1 MSAPATSTALQETP
15 CCAHHPGQEAVGTCA
30 RCGAFYCEAE
40 SIRHGEHTYC
50 ESCGGRP
57 EVGHLERLRQ
67 ELWGKRDG
75 WAWLMLASAP
85 LHLVFTVGMGM
96 DGLWHW
102 SVLGAANTA
111 VVVAWFLGVPL
122 ARPALLLLPP
132 LWLVGF
138 TLKGRDLGVLA
149 LLAPAMGLALW
160 LYASTRVRL
169 FFRQEVDLERL
180 ERLWD
185 ARENNP
191 LARHALVCGL
201 AGLVVPVA
209 APLAMGLGVAGLRRV
224 NLEATP
230 PIGKRQQALAGL
242 VLGGLGLVGWTG
254 FVLWRLSQ
262 GLPLLP

>member
-57 EVGHLERLRQ
+57 EVGH
-67 ELWGKRDG
+67 
-75 WAWLMLASAP
+75 
-85 LHLVFTVGMGM
+85 
-96 DGLWHW
+96 
-102 SVLGAANTA
+102 
-111 VVVAWFLGVPL
+111 
-122 ARPALLLLPP
+122 
-132 LWLVGF
+132 
-138 TLKGRDLGVLA
+138 
-149 LLAPAMGLALW
+149 
-160 LYASTRVRL
+160 
-169 FFRQEVDLERL
+169 LERL

-262 GLPLLP
+262 GRPLLP